1 MWAVWSKIQGCQEG
15 RLLGFYSSLRLRCIV
30 CQKFT
35 EEKTI
40 RGEQDKEVVGVET
53 EIESVQ
59 VSSVWKPF
67 NRATVT
73 II

>member
-1 MWAVWSKIQGCQEG
+1 
-15 RLLGFYSSLRLRCIV
+15 V